1 VKNICY
7 GLDGLALL
15 SVCSLP
21 GNGSAGI
28 ASVVASTVRRVRDKV
43 STVSFISPVYLSLG
57 AAERFLCLAL
67 GSGNTLAANT
77 L

>member
-1 VKNICY
+1 MHYVKNTCY

-28 ASVVASTVRRVRDKV
+28 ALVVASTVRRVRDKA
-43 STVSFISPVYLSLG
+43 STVSFISPVYVSLG
-57 AAERFLCLAL
+57 TAERLSSRLWQ
-67 GSGNTLAANT
+67 NTT